1 MDDHAEVF
9 QGLADPTRLRL
20 LNVLMQAGEICVC
33 ELVQALR
40 LPQYGVSRHLQ
51 KLVGAGWLQARRRG
65 KWIYYRIPRSLKPYQ
80 RALLRAV
87 AQVGAERKDFGE
99 DLERASRRLKLRRAG
114 VCCVGLT
121 KAGARPTRIPK
132 RRQPGDGDKIIEA

>member
-1 MDDHAEVF
+1 MDDHAEVL
-9 QGLADPTRLRL
+9 QSLADPTRLRL

-51 KLVGAGWLQARRRG
+51 KLVGAGLVQARRQG
-65 KWIYYRIPRSLKPYQ
+65 KWIYYRITGSLKLYQ

-87 AQVGAERKDFGE
+87 AQLGTERKDFGE

-114 VCCVGLT
+114 LCCVGLAAPGGRQPRT
-121 KAGARPTRIPK
+121 PK
-132 RRQPGDGDKIIEA
+132 RGRPGPDRKLT

>member
-9 QGLADPTRLRL
+9 QCLAEPTRLRL
-20 LNVLMQAGEICVC
+20 LNILMQAGEICVC

-51 KLVGAGWLQARRRG
+51 KLVGAGLLQARRQG
-65 KWIYYRIPRSLKPYQ
+65 KWIYYRINGGLRPYQ

-87 AQVGAERKDFGE
+87 AQLGPERKDFDE
-99 DLERASRRLKLRRAG
+99 DLERASRRLKLRRDG
-114 VCCVGLT
+114 ICCVGLT
-121 KAGARPTRIPK
+121 MPGGRQ
-132 RRQPGDGDKIIEA
+132 RRTLKWGQPGADEKII

>member
-1 MDDHAEVF
+1 MDDHADVF
-9 QGLADPTRLRL
+9 QCLADPTRLRL

-33 ELVQALR
+33 ELVHALR

-51 KLVGAGWLQARRRG
+51 KLVGARLLQARRQG
-65 KWIYYRIPRSLKPYQ
+65 KWIYYRINVRLKPYQ

-87 AQVGAERKDFGE
+87 AQLGTERKDFDE
-99 DLERASRRLKLRRAG
+99 DLERASRRLKLRRDG

-121 KAGARPTRIPK
+121 APG
-132 RRQPGDGDKIIEA
+132 RRRLRSIGK

>member
-1 MDDHAEVF
+1 MHDHAEVF
-9 QGLADPTRLRL
+9 QSLADPARLRL

-65 KWIYYRIPRSLKPYQ
+65 KWIYYRIPRNLKPYQ

-87 AQVGAERKDFGE
+87 AQLGTERQDFGE

-114 VCCVGLT
+114 VCCVGLAAPGGRRPRT
-121 KAGARPTRIPK
+121 SEGGRPGPARKLT
-132 RRQPGDGDKIIEA
+132 

>member
-1 MDDHAEVF
+1 MDDPTEVF
-9 QGLADPTRLRL
+9 QCLADPTRRRL
-20 LNVLMQAGEICVC
+20 LNVLLQAGEICGC

-51 KLVGAGWLQARRRG
+51 KLVGAGLLQARRQG
-65 KWIYYRIPRSLKPYQ
+65 KWIYYRIQGSLKPYQ

-87 AQVGAERKDFGE
+87 AHLGTERKDFGE
-99 DLERASRRLKLRRAG
+99 DLERAGRRLKLRRAG

-121 KAGARPTRIPK
+121 TPGG
-132 RRQPGDGDKIIEA
+132 RQPRTSKRGQPGTDDTII